1 MYALVV
7 LAVVFLLVVADR
19 DGYRDTADGHVS
31 VLDAAYYTTVT
42 LSTTGYGDIVPV
54 TNTARLINVA
64 LITPLRVL
72 FLVILVGTTLEVLT
86 RRTREEW
93 RLARWRRSMRGHTVV
108 VGYGTKG
115 RSAIET
121 LRAAGIGDSD
131 IVVDR
136 RSDLAA
142 EANAA
147 GLAALVGD
155 ATRSIVLRHA
165 ETGEAA
171 RIIVAPDRDDTAVL
185 VTLTTRQLNPQA
197 VVVAAV
203 REAENA
209 PLLRQSGADVVI
221 TSSETAGRLLGV
233 ATVHRLV
240 ADVIEDLL
248 AHGKGLVP
256 RPGPAGAGQP
266 VSRDGPR
273 APAGAWLTGS
283 RASRYEIPGAI
294 RCRSGRGGAAGA
306 GQAGGSRWSPLLPQ
320 GMGARCGRT
329 LRWARR

>member
-7 LAVVFLLVVADR
+7 LAVVFLLVVVDR
-19 DGYRDTADGHVS
+19 DGYRDNADGHVS

-54 TNTARLINVA
+54 TNTARLVNFA

-86 RRTREEW
+86 RRTRDEW

-121 LRAAGIGDSD
+121 LRAAGIGDPD
-131 IVVDR
+131 IVVVDR

-147 GLAALVGD
+147 GLVALVGD
-155 ATRSIVLRHA
+155 ATRSVVLRHA
-165 ETGEAA
+165 ETEEAA
-171 RIIVAPDRDDTAVL
+171 RVIVAPDRDDTAVL
-185 VTLTTRQLNPQA
+185 VTLTARQLNPKA

-203 REAENA
+203 REAENV

-248 AHGKGLVP
+248 AHGKGLDLVERALRPEEVGRAPGDLSDLVLAVLRDGERLRFDALTELRPSDRIVAVPAQSP
-256 RPGPAGAGQP
+256 RPG
-266 VSRDGPR
+266 RH
-273 APAGAWLTGS
+273 
-283 RASRYEIPGAI
+283 
-294 RCRSGRGGAAGA
+294 
-306 GQAGGSRWSPLLPQ
+306 
-320 GMGARCGRT
+320 
-329 LRWARR
+329 